1 MDRISGYSQVSEII
15 PFDYSQPFMLFPVR
29 HHSPVCSWQLIRAIK
44 EYQPDVILIEG
55 PENANDMIGVLTDER
70 TKLPAAFYYYYKDR
84 KKFISDEAEDYK
96 CYYPFI
102 YASPEYNALKTAAA
116 MDIEARFIDLPYSE
130 ILITTAEN
138 KGLRSNKD
146 KHSYTDDSRLIYS
159 KFCKKLCE
167 KTDLRTFEEFW
178 EKYFEI

>member
-1 MDRISGYSQVSEII
+1 
-15 PFDYSQPFMLFPVR
+15 
-29 HHSPVCSWQLIRAIK
+29 
-44 EYQPDVILIEG
+44 
-55 PENANDMIGVLTDER
+55 
-70 TKLPAAFYYYYKDR
+70 
-84 KKFISDEAEDYK
+84 
-96 CYYPFI
+96 
-102 YASPEYNALKTAAA
+102 

-178 EKYFEI
+178 EKYFEIEGLRLSVQDFVQQMYTYCIITRNDETEDIRNNLWYYRVKTVKFK

>member
-159 KFCKKLCE
+159 KF
-167 KTDLRTFEEFW
+167 
-178 EKYFEI
+178 